1 MKAVHR
7 SGLTAWLTRR
17 GIASSSFLV
26 SSGIVVAFILLAILS
41 PLLIGGDPFANHFDP
56 QGGVARYQLPSTA
69 YFFGTNVYGQDVF
82 EQTMLGARRTLIIGL
97 VSGAIIMVV
106 STLIG
111 MVSGYF
117 AGATDAILMRVTDF
131 FYAIPFLPFTLVF
144 VHFFGAGI
152 ESVCAAIGLVFWRT
166 GARVVRSAVLSLRER
181 QYVKAAKTSGAGPV
195 WIMRYHILPGIF
207 GISLLYGVFGVA
219 WAILTEATLS
229 FIGLSD
235 PTSISWGLM
244 LNQAFANGAI
254 RFAWW
259 WVIPPGVSLTL
270 LLGALFL
277 LARSIEGAVDPRLAE
292 V

>member
-1 MKAVHR
+1 MKAAHR
-7 SGLTAWLTRR
+7 SGLAAWLSRR
-17 GIASSSFLV
+17 GIASSSFLL
-26 SSGIVVAFILLAILS
+26 SSGIVVAFILLAILA
-41 PLLIGGDPFANHFDP
+41 PVLIGGDPFANHFAA
-56 QGGVARYQLPSTA
+56 QGGVARYQLPSTT

-82 EQTMLGARRTLIIGL
+82 QQTMLGARRTLIIGF
-97 VSGAIIMVV
+97 VSGVIIMLV

-111 MVSGYF
+111 VVSGYF
-117 AGATDAILMRVTDF
+117 AGATDAILMRLTDF
-131 FYAIPFLPFTLVF
+131 FYAIPFLPFTLIF

-152 ESVCAAIGLVFWRT
+152 ASVCAAMGLIFWRT

-181 QYVKAAKTSGAGPV
+181 QYVKAAKAGGAGPV

-259 WVIPPGVSLTL
+259 WVIPPGISLTL

-277 LARSIEGAVDPRLAE
+277 LARSIEGAVDRRLAE
-292 V
+292 I

>member
-1 MKAVHR
+1 MMTTLQSALVR
-7 SGLTAWLTRR
+7 RLAER
-17 GIASSSFLV
+17 GIAPSSFLI
-26 SSGIVVAFILLAILS
+26 STGVVLAFVLLGILS
-41 PLLIGGDPFANHFDP
+41 PVVIGGDPFANHFAP
-56 QGGVARYQLPSTA
+56 QGGLARYQLPSTA
-69 YFFGTNVYGQDVF
+69 FLFGTNVYGQDIF
-82 EQTMLGARRTLIIGL
+82 LQTLLGAQRTLIIGF

-106 STLIG
+106 STCVG

-117 AGATDAILMRVTDF
+117 AGVTDATLMRITDF

-144 VHFFGAGI
+144 VHFFGTGVG
-152 ESVCAAIGLVFWRT
+152 SVCAAIGLIFWRT
-166 GARVVRSAVLSLRER
+166 GARVVRAAVLSLRER
-181 QYVKAAKTSGAGPV
+181 QYVKAARAAGAGPF
-195 WIMRYHILPGIF
+195 WIMRYHIFPGVV

-259 WVIPPGVSLTL
+259 WVIPPGISLTL

-277 LARSIEGAVDPRLAE
+277 LARSIEGAVDRRLAD
-292 V
+292 